1 MVQPRQRYLAGTA
14 RPAAPLDNGVA
25 DEPVNPAD
33 PVENA
38 DPNVSADVAVP
49 AEQEAP
55 LDVNGADVLE
65 ETANQPAPTGR
76 GHRRR
81 RPPASLSPGGDFVLP
96 PSRRPRLEPNTAAIR
111 PAASSGTV
119 RGRRG
124 RGRETRS
131 QPNVRGRTAPVAA
144 LCTVCKVNPRN
155 TVFYPC
161 GFFLCNNCSSNI
173 REGDGMCPHCNE
185 HAEQSVNVIM

>member
-1 MVQPRQRYLAGTA
+1 MEQPYIKKAIKINPMAQWGLWSDLGNGIQLVQQDLQ
-14 RPAAPLDNGVA
+14 DNGVA

-33 PVENA
+33 PVENT

-111 PAASSGTV
+111 PAASSGTF

-124 RGRETRS
+124 RGRET
-131 QPNVRGRTAPVAA
+131 
-144 LCTVCKVNPRN
+144 
-155 TVFYPC
+155 
-161 GFFLCNNCSSNI
+161 
-173 REGDGMCPHCNE
+173 
-185 HAEQSVNVIM
+185 